1 MAIKRILVPV
11 DFSDTSLKALDHAVE
26 WAAAFQAEL
35 QVLFVVEP
43 IYYASPSDL
52 YGSAANIGVVL
63 QEQERIAR
71 EQMERLSADLKKRG
85 VKFQTMTM
93 TGTPY
98 LRIVEAAE
106 KQKADLI
113 VIATHGRTGLSH
125 MLMGSVAEKV
135 VRTSAC
141 PVLSVRVPAPPAK
154 KGAKKK

>member
-11 DFSDTSLKALDHAVE
+11 DFSDTSLKALDHAIE
-26 WAAAFQAEL
+26 WAAAFKAEIL
-35 QVLFVVEP
+35 VLFVVEP

-71 EQMERLSADLKKRG
+71 EQMERLSVDLEKRG
-85 VKFQTMTM
+85 VTFRTTTM

-98 LRIVEAAE
+98 LRIVEAADQ
-106 KQKADLI
+106 QKADLI

-135 VRTSAC
+135 VRTAVC
-141 PVLSVRVPAPPAK
+141 PVLSVRVPTEPARGDARK
-154 KGAKKK
+154 K